1 MDQLINTLL
10 DRISRLNTGRT
21 SIILAIDGRCA
32 AGKTTFASELQK
44 KTGCCVI
51 HMDDFFLRPQQR
63 TPQRLAQAGGNID
76 YERVLSEALIPLR
89 KNETACYRPYD
100 CHTQSFKQPIIVLPQ
115 PLIVFEGSYSCHPK
129 LFSLYDY
136 HIFITLNPDEQ
147 LRRIEKRNGPQALS
161 VFKDKWIPL
170 EEKYFAQCR
179 IEENCQWSF
188 KLSIPSI

>member
-115 PLIVFEGSYSCHPK
+115 PLIVFEGSYSCHPQ
-129 LFSLYDY
+129 LWEYYDL
-136 HIFITLNPDEQ
+136 HVFLSVPEEEQ
-147 LRRIEKRNGPQALS
+147 LRRIEERNGKEGLA
-161 VFKDKWIPL
+161 VFREKWIPL
-170 EEKYFAQCR
+170 EEQYFKAY
-179 IEENCQWSF
+179 
-188 KLSIPSI
+188 SIAERCEMQL